1 MQKTGSKKN
10 IIIII
15 AIVILAVIVYFYF
28 KGGEKPVDS
37 DTLVQAVDPE
47 FSQRSEKLLSLL
59 AQVQSIKIDVQF
71 FKSPLYQS
79 FVDHSVEIPEQEVG
93 RDDPFAPIPGL
104 IIPKADT
111 KTSK

>member
-1 MQKTGSKKN
+1 M
-10 IIIII
+10 IVL
-15 AIVILAVIVYFYF
+15 VILAVIVYFYF
-28 KGGEKPVDS
+28 KGGEKPASTDG
-37 DTLVQAVDPE
+37 LVPAIDPE

-104 IIPKADT
+104 IIPKADSKTT
-111 KTSK
+111 K